1 MSRSRPTGRAAS
13 LHHRFLLAVGVGG
26 ALAIALLAWG
36 ASVALDG
43 VVARQ
48 GDARVADAARRGV
61 LVVDAA
67 LAERVR
73 ESEAI
78 AASPEVIGAARA
90 GAARAQA
97 LGIVHTPIPVLEKRY
112 IEQRSLQEDL
122 ATLSNL
128 RAML

>member
-1 MSRSRPTGRAAS
+1 MSSASRSSMSRSQPAVRVAS
-13 LHHRFLLAVGVGG
+13 LHHRFLLAVGIGG
-26 ALAIALLAWG
+26 AIAIALLAWG
-36 ASVALDG
+36 ADTALDG

-73 ESEAI
+73 QAEFL

-97 LGIVHTPIPVLEKRY
+97 LGIVNTPIAALEM
-112 IEQRSLQEDL
+112 QF
-122 ATLSNL
+122 NG
-128 RAML
+128 